1 MKLETIYNELVEY
14 TKEQDFAKL
23 KDLMSRIEKAVRTE
37 NSYKTT
43 SKTRINAIKRVA
55 SKKDYRP
62 AFKGY
67 SIQNGY
73 RVVTDTYHL
82 IAINQDVM
90 PLPLVAT
97 SDELKE
103 LGIDLEEY
111 RQKYGMESVLNFN
124 YPNVLHLLEFNKS
137 QELPMIDM
145 DDLTSFI
152 KLHKKDEE
160 FYKIGECF
168 YNPQFVKNVV
178 EVLGAENTKIYF
190 QGDNKPLFF
199 ENDKNEIGLVLP
211 IKKY

>member
-1 MKLETIYNELVEY
+1 MKLETIYNELTEY
-14 TKEQDFAKL
+14 VKEQDFAKL
-23 KDLMSRIEKAVRTE
+23 QDLMSRIEKAVRTE

-43 SKTRINAIKRVA
+43 SKTRVNAIKRVA

-73 RVVTDTYHL
+73 RIVTDTWHL

-124 YPNVLHLLEFNKS
+124 YPNVTHLLNFDKS
-137 QELPMIDM
+137 QEIPMIDM

-152 KLHKKDEE
+152 KLHKKDEDLYE
-160 FYKIGECF
+160 INGCHF
-168 YNPQFVKNVV
+168 NPQFIKNIID
-178 EVLGAENTKIYF
+178 VLGAENTKIYF
-190 QGDNKPLFF
+190 QGENRPLYF
-199 ENDKNEIGLVLP
+199 ENDKNEIGLVMP
-211 IKKY
+211 CKKY

>member
-1 MKLETIYNELVEY
+1 MKLETVYNELVEY
-14 TKEQDFAKL
+14 AKEQDFAKL
-23 KDLMSRIEKAVRTE
+23 KDLMSRIEKSIREET
-37 NSYKTT
+37 SYKST
-43 SKTRINAIKRVA
+43 SKTRVNAIKRVA

-73 RVVTDTYHL
+73 RIVTDTWHL

-97 SDELKE
+97 SEELKE

-111 RQKYGMESVLNFN
+111 RQKYGRESVLNFN

-137 QELPMIDM
+137 QKIPMIDM

-160 FYKIGECF
+160 LYEINGCHF
-168 YNPQFVKNVV
+168 NPQFIKDIID
-178 EVLGAENTKIYF
+178 VLGAENTKIYF
-190 QGDNKPLFF
+190 QGENRPLYF
-199 ENDKNEIGLVLP
+199 ENDKNEIGLVMP
-211 IKKY
+211 CKKY